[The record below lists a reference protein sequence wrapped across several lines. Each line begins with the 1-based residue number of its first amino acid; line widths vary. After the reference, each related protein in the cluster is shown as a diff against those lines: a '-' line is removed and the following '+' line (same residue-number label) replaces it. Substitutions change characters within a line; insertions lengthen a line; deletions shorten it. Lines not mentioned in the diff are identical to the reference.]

1 MAKQFEKPAAEKVS
15 GKVECA
21 VLHDSVYGKH
31 DDIILLDRHEAEAAA
46 KANCVDLHPAAL
58 KAIRERKG

>member
-1 MAKQFEKPAAEKVS
+1 MAKQSEKSAADKAS

-31 DDIILLDRHEAEAAA
+31 DEIILLDRHIAEAAA
-46 KANCVDLHPAAL
+46 AANYVDPHPAAI
-58 KAIRERKG
+58 KAIRERKD